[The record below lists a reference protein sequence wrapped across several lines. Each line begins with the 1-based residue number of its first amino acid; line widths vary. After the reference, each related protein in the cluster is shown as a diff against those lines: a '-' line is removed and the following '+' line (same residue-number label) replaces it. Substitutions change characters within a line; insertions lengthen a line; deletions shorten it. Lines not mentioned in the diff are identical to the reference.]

1 MEIISN
7 VKYLSYRVIYLIEI
21 YNFCT
26 KLISI
31 LIHMKQPRV
40 LKNMLST

>member
-7 VKYLSYRVIYLIEI
+7 VKYLSYRVIYLIQI

-31 LIHMKQPRV
+31 
-40 LKNMLST
+40 